1 MVRSSFLCFL
11 TLGPQGAVSI
21 GRGSF
26 RRDAPMLMVAWRL
39 MTSGVSGV
47 RVDASS
53 EFASWIAS
61 PSSPT
66 TYPML

>member
-1 MVRSSFLCFL
+1 MALFNPRPSKPKVR
-11 TLGPQGAVSI
+11 LGATGSI
-21 GRGSF
+21 SA
-26 RRDAPMLMVAWRL
+26 RDAPMLMVAWRL

-53 EFASWIAS
+53 EAASWIDS

-66 TYPML
+66 T